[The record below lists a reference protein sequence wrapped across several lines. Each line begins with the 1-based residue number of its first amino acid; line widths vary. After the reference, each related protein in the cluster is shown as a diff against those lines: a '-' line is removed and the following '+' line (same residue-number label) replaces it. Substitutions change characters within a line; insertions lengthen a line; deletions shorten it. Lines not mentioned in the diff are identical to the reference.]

1 MALIWSINRRSK
13 KYQQDLIMLKK
24 GKSRDQ
30 HYTVLM
36 GLFSLS
42 MPMLLT

>member
-24 GKSRDQ
+24 ENREINTIQ
-30 HYTVLM
+30 
-36 GLFSLS
+36 F
-42 MPMLLT
+42 